1 MKLRLIAVLSA
12 ALLTTSCSFTD
23 KAGAAAIVGD
33 QTIQASQVTKQVNVV
48 RAEIENTPFELLQ
61 DIPSMAMISRMI
73 VDRLVLEE
81 ILKYAVDELNIDIS
95 PAEVTEFRES
105 VFRNYGELEV
115 KAQLATRNGLSS
127 DLIDQFMYDIL
138 VQREIMNE
146 LAPGTSE
153 QIQSAVLYKYLS
165 GLASEY
171 GVEVSPRYG
180 IWDPNTM
187 QSTISETYLSTTTVE
202 FIE

>member
-1 MKLRLIAVLSA
+1 MKLRVIAVLSA
-12 ALLTTSCSFTD
+12 VLLTTSCSFTD

-33 QTIQASQVTKQVNVV
+33 QIIKSSQVTDEVNVV
-48 RAEIENTPFELLQ
+48 RAEIESTPFELLQ
-61 DIPSMAMISRMI
+61 EIPSMAMLSRMI

-81 ILKYAVDELNIDIS
+81 ILKYAIDELNIDVS
-95 PAEVTEFRES
+95 PAEVAEFRDS
-105 VFRNYGELEV
+105 VFRNYGEPEV
-115 KAQLATRNGLSS
+115 KAQLATRNGLASG
-127 DLIDQFMYDIL
+127 LIDQFMYDIL
-138 VQREIMNE
+138 IQREIMNE

-165 GLASEY
+165 GLANQY

-187 QSTISETYLSTTTVE
+187 QSTISETYLSTTTVQ